1 MDDVDGRILLFL
13 NRVIIVDTTDGKPK
27 VNTTIVS
34 VNEVD
39 DVDGSKG
46 R

>member
-1 MDDVDGRILLFL
+1 MFTLKMNHYSRHYWQSTMVVDLVL
-13 NRVIIVDTTDGKPK
+13 
-27 VNTTIVS
+27 